1 MNKYKVTFEIHVDRN
16 RKEYRDIIV
25 EAGNKKFAMTR
36 ALSEMSKVSE
46 YSGMFK
52 NVLRVEEVT

>member
-1 MNKYKVTFEIHVDRN
+1 MNKYKVTFEIHVDRSH
-16 RKEYRDIIV
+16 KEYKDIVV

-36 ALSEMSKVSE
+36 ALSEISKIDR

-52 NVLRVEEVT
+52 NVLRVEEVA